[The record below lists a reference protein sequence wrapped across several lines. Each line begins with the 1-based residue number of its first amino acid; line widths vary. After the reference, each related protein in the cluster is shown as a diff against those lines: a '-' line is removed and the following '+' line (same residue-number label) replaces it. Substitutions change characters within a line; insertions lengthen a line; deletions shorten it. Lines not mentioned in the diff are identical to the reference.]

1 MHASCAGASPQD
13 APEQDLA
20 RPLLPYLQVVLPLPV
35 DKPYTY
41 RVPEALRSS
50 VQIGCRVVVPFG
62 ARMLTGLVVGR
73 TAEKGPYTLKPIH
86 DVLDEAPAFTEE
98 LLGLTRWIA
107 SYYACSWGEAVRAAL
122 PGGIEVESRRRI
134 YPADPRPPTR
144 PDARTQQILA
154 ALAIETPATVDFLN
168 RTMEAPVTLS
178 QLRRIAE
185 AGWIRIE
192 NEIVPP
198 RVRIKTERR
207 LRLAPALHPPEAL
220 EAALLLLR
228 GEKQRA
234 LLAEVARLH
243 ARGDPAPRQAEVL
256 KRVGAGAA
264 TAQTLVRKNV
274 LELVTQEVIRTPLGD
289 WPVEPGPAPVYALH
303 TYQRDALKAIRAALD
318 ARRFEAFL
326 LHGVTGSGKTEV
338 YIAALK
344 QVLGRGQ
351 TGIVLVPEIAL
362 TPQTVQ
368 RFRAHF
374 GDQVAVLHSQMS
386 AGERYDVWRQ
396 LRKGVYRVVIGPRS
410 AVLAPL
416 ENLGLIVVDEE
427 HEASYKQFDPA
438 PRYHA
443 RDVAVM
449 RAHLNGAVCI
459 LGSATPSIESYMN
472 ATRGKYT
479 LLPMPLRV
487 PVPGR
492 PAALMPVVEIV
503 DLALEK
509 RKHQLDGTLSK
520 PLQEA
525 IARRLANKEQVILLQ
540 NRRGYAPVLE
550 CQDCGWTPHCR
561 DCAVTLTY
569 HKPRAHL
576 RCHYCGYT
584 QRIPARCP
592 TCHGHELEMLG
603 LGTQR
608 VEEEL
613 HTRFPA
619 ATVLRMDL
627 DTTSKKGAHRRI
639 LEQFG
644 RGAADILIGTQM
656 IAKGLDFKQVTLV
669 GVINADTGLLMPDF
683 RAAER
688 TFQLLTQ
695 VAGRAGRDQLRG
707 DVILQTRN
715 PKHPVI
721 RFACNHDYLGF
732 IETDLPDRKQIG
744 YPPFGRLIGVEFR
757 GPDLTVLEQVA
768 QKWTQRL
775 RSGIGHQASVLG
787 PELAF
792 ISRVKRQYR
801 MHTILKVPPK
811 TDYAGIKA
819 ALHATTRQTGSLP
832 KDVRIAI
839 DVDPVGLF

>member
-1 MHASCAGASPQD
+1 M
-13 APEQDLA
+13 
-20 RPLLPYLQVVLPLPV
+20 
-35 DKPYTY
+35 
-41 RVPEALRSS
+41 
-50 VQIGCRVVVPFG
+50 PFG
-62 ARMLTGLVVGR
+62 PRVLTGLVVGTTTER
-73 TAEKGPYTLKPIH
+73 GKYKLKSIR
-86 DVLDEAPAFTEE
+86 DVLDETPAFTDEM
-98 LLGLTRWIA
+98 LRLTRWIA

-122 PGGIEVESRRRI
+122 PGGIEVESRRRV
-134 YPADPRPPTR
+134 YPATPLPSTSPDPQTR
-144 PDARTQQILA
+144 QVLE
-154 ALAIETPATVDFLN
+154 ALAIKTPATLEFLN
-168 RTMEAPVTLS
+168 RTLDAPLS
-178 QLRRIAE
+178 LNRLRRMAK
-185 AGWIRIE
+185 AGWLRIE
-192 NEIVPP
+192 NEIMPP

-207 LRLAPALHPPEAL
+207 LRLVEDLHAPEAL
-220 EAALLLLR
+220 AAALLLLR
-228 GEKQRA
+228 GGKQRA
-234 LLAEVARLH
+234 LLAEVGRLF
-243 ARGDPAPRQAEVL
+243 AQGETDPRQTDVL
-256 KRVGAGAA
+256 KRIGAGVA
-264 TAQTLVRKNV
+264 TAQSLVRKGV
-274 LELVTQEVIRTPLGD
+274 LALVEREVIRTPLGD
-289 WPVEPGPAPVYALH
+289 LPVQAGPPPVYVLH
-303 TYQRDALKAIRAALD
+303 KAQKRSLDAIREALT
-318 ARRFEAFL
+318 ARRFQTFL

-344 QVLGRGQ
+344 QVLNRGQ

-386 AGERYDVWRQ
+386 PGERYDVWRQ
-396 LRKGVYRVVIGPRS
+396 LRKGQYRVVIGPRS

-427 HEASYKQFDPA
+427 HESSYKQFDPA

-449 RAHLNGAVCI
+449 RAYLSGAVCI

-472 ATRGKYT
+472 TIWEKYT
-479 LLPMPLRV
+479 LLPMPHRV

-492 PAALMPVVEIV
+492 SAALMPVVEIV

-509 RKHQLDGTLSK
+509 KKHQLDGTLSR

-525 IARRLANKEQVILLQ
+525 IQHRLDKKEQVILLQ
-540 NRRGYAPVLE
+540 NRRGYAPVME
-550 CQDCGWTPHCR
+550 CESCGWAPHCR

-576 RCHYCGYT
+576 RCHYCGFT

-592 TCHGHELEMLG
+592 VCHGYELEMHG

-613 HTRFPA
+613 HTRFPS

-644 RGAADILIGTQM
+644 RGEADILIGTQM

-715 PKHPVI
+715 PKHAVI

-732 IETDLPDRKQIG
+732 IETDLPDRKQFG

-757 GPDLTVLEQVA
+757 GPKRDALEQVA
-768 QKWTQRL
+768 QQWTQRL
-775 RSGIGHQASVLG
+775 RDGIAHQTSVLG
-787 PELAF
+787 PEVAF

-801 MHTILKVPPK
+801 MHTILKIPLR
-811 TDYAGIKA
+811 TDFAGIKA
-819 ALHATTRQTGSLP
+819 AIRATTRQTGTLP
-832 KDVRIAI
+832 KDVRIAV